1 MPVGWTEVLDVL
13 TVAAL
18 LWLLL
23 VWLRRARARLAL
35 LGVAISGGVYM
46 AARLLGLSL
55 TAWILQGFFAVLVV
69 VLVVVFQ
76 EDLRRLFERIAVW
89 GLRRRP
95 VVPTQAVA
103 DVLVRTVTRLAEQ
116 RVGALIVIPGSEPL
130 ERHVEGG
137 IPLDALVSEPLL
149 LSIFDTSSPGHD
161 GAVLL
166 SSRRAARFALHL
178 PLSTNQAALGPGGTR
193 HAAALGL
200 AERTDCLCIV
210 VSEERGTV
218 SVARDGEIRV
228 LQRPQDLLAELVRFE
243 QYATPP
249 PSARGWRAAVGYW
262 REGLLALALAS
273 ALWLVRVP
281 GSTVEEFVRSAPVV
295 VEKLPPEF
303 VLESVDPPRVEVRLS
318 GRRRN
323 LLFRPADGV
332 EVHIDALLAKLGR
345 RTFQVTPDDVHA
357 PPDLTVESVEP
368 SQVRLSLETR
378 DAGAAD

>member
-1 MPVGWTEVLDVL
+1 
-13 TVAAL
+13 VAAL
-18 LWLLL
+18 FWVLL
-23 VWLRRARARLAL
+23 VWLRRSRARLAL
-35 LGVAISGGVYM
+35 LGVAIAGGVYL
-46 AARLLGLSL
+46 AARLLDFAL

-95 VVPTQAVA
+95 TVPTQTVA
-103 DVLVRTVTRLAEQ
+103 DVLVRAVTHMAEQ
-116 RVGALIVIPGSEPL
+116 RTGALLVIPGSEPL

-149 LSIFDTSSPGHD
+149 LSLFDTSSPGHD

-166 SSRRAARFALHL
+166 SSKRVARFALHL
-178 PLSTNQAALGPGGTR
+178 PLSTNQAAVGPGGTR

-218 SVARDGEIRV
+218 SVARDGELR
-228 LQRPQDLLAELVRFE
+228 RPQDLLAELVRFE
-243 QYATPP
+243 QVAAP
-249 PSARGWRAAVGYW
+249 PSPATGWKAAGASW

-273 ALWLVRVP
+273 ALWVVRVP
-281 GSTVEEFVRSAPVV
+281 GSSVEEFVRSAPVV
-295 VEKLPPEF
+295 IEKLPAEF
-303 VLESVDPPRVEVRLS
+303 VLESVEPAEVQVRLA

-323 LLFRPADGV
+323 LLFRPVDGV
-332 EVHIDALLAKLGR
+332 EVRVDALLAKLGR
-345 RTFQVTPDDVHA
+345 RTFQVTTDEVRA
-357 PPDLTVESVEP
+357 PADLEVRGVEP
-368 SQVRLSLETR
+368 SQVRLSLRAREAEAPG
-378 DAGAAD
+378 AGG